1 MCIKRITE
9 SGHDSNTNSKLFSRN
24 DIKGARDDHVHLI
37 HIQYY
42 LIVFGDLFQS
52 GRCLFHK
59 EKHHHC
65 SVLQSWQTHG
75 LNIGI
80 REGGCKNQHS
90 PFSSYEEDKMT
101 AAKVSMTQSL
111 VCSMGWRVKR
121 GLRGGPSLPSV
132 NNNTLFIVHMTLY
145 IILNI
150 LLYMFYYNGAF
161 TLDVNSL

>member
-1 MCIKRITE
+1 LYIKRITE

-121 GLRGGPSLPSV
+121 GLRGGPRPAYEIVYHLLIIIHFSLYTWHYTS
-132 NNNTLFIVHMTLY
+132 F
-145 IILNI
+145 
-150 LLYMFYYNGAF
+150 
-161 TLDVNSL
+161 